1 MPLIQVTMVEGRT
14 PEQKHALIANLTQAA
29 VDALDVPVDR
39 VRIAIYEVS
48 GDDWGIGGKPYS
60 AVRGTPSTRPPSDP
74 ALTATDT
81 SGSEAT

>member
-14 PEQKHALIANLTQAA
+14 LDQKRALMAELTQAA
-29 VDALDVPVDR
+29 VRALDVPTDR

-48 GDDWGIGGKPYS
+48 GDNWGIGGLPYS
-60 AVRGTPSTRPPSDP
+60 DVRGTPSTASP
-74 ALTATDT
+74 TTGDT